1 MSAFTP
7 RRRHRAAVSGS
18 ALLAATA
25 LVAGCGTTTEATDT
39 TSVSFSPAPRTPTPA
54 ATHAVH
60 GLDGTWR
67 PINSDSPIASLTISG
82 TAVTTTGTLACPGTL
97 AQTTTETPVLT
108 LHCTTP
114 DSDRARGTLKLKP
127 DGSALV
133 INWDGPQWGGALDSL
148 RRV

>member
-25 LVAGCGTTTEATDT
+25 LVAGCGTTTEA
-39 TSVSFSPAPRTPTPA
+39 PRTPTPA

-67 PINSDSPIASLTISG
+67 PINSDSPIASLIISG

-133 INWDGPQWGGALDSL
+133 INWDGPQWGGVLDSL